1 MIFSFFSFVLSP
13 YEWTN
18 RKNISREEEEKKKRR
33 DGRDHPLRDRV
44 MDITDMLCNPPEFT
58 VPSILIKK
66 EREKANQ
73 SRVERERGGAIFS
86 LPVCV
91 CVWISADFH
100 FYLAKNV
107 CGCWPKEGE
116 EEEEDFS
123 T

>member
-1 MIFSFFSFVLSP
+1 
-13 YEWTN
+13 
-18 RKNISREEEEKKKRR
+18 
-33 DGRDHPLRDRV
+33 

-73 SRVERERGGAIFS
+73 SRVEREKRGGRLFS
-86 LPVCV
+86 VYPCVCV

-107 CGCWPKEGE
+107 CGCWPKG

>member
-1 MIFSFFSFVLSP
+1 
-13 YEWTN
+13 
-18 RKNISREEEEKKKRR
+18 
-33 DGRDHPLRDRV
+33 

-73 SRVERERGGAIFS
+73 SRVEREKEVAGYFQSTRA
-86 LPVCV
+86 CV

-107 CGCWPKEGE
+107 CGCWPKGE